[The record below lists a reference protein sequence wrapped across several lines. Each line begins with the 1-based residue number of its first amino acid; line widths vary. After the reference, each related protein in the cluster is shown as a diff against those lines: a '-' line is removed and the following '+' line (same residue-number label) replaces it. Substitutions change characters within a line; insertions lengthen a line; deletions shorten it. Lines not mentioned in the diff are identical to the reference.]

1 MKEIKAIIKPNM
13 VDPVLDVLMTIPDL
27 PGITVSQIE
36 GFGRQRGSIQG
47 VSGGPYAFVRKT
59 KLELVVG
66 DELAE
71 PIVEAIQRAAR
82 TGQPGDGKIFVVEVE
97 HVVRIRTG
105 ERDDDAL

>member
-27 PGITVSQIE
+27 PGITVSEIE
-36 GFGRQRGSIQG
+36 GFGRQRGGVQG
-47 VSGGPYAFVRKT
+47 ASGGTYAFVRKT

-66 DELAE
+66 DEIADS
-71 PIVEAIQRAAR
+71 IVAAIQRAAH

-105 ERDDDAL
+105 ETDDNAL